1 MAIKTLLQRFD
12 TSYSVAKTIAP
23 GNGGTT
29 DFRDYCN
36 DVNEFQEFYD
46 AYEQEIRQE
55 GLITYEISSGKTK
68 RCRKQGDG
76 WVWDIIPT
84 TVELESFNKRL
95 EDLESSSISGYYIED
110 EPINSI
116 RAISD
121 DGIDKVTFLFN
132 TIFRLK
138 TFEWAFEEL
147 GVNLPCH
154 QNSRIYT
161 DLSYVDQVEH
171 IINNTNYNKEI
182 LKNQLD
188 LYLKHDVITNDEYTQ
203 LIEIMN

>member
-1 MAIKTLLQRFD
+1 MSIKSLLERFG
-12 TSYSVAKTIAP
+12 TSYPVAKTIAP
-23 GNGGTT
+23 SNGGTT
-29 DFRDYCN
+29 DFRDYCY
-36 DVNEFQEFYD
+36 DVSEFQDFYD
-46 AYEQEIRQE
+46 ICEQEIRQD
-55 GLITYEISSGKTK
+55 GMITYEISTGKTK
-68 RCRKQGDG
+68 RCRKQDG
-76 WVWDIIPT
+76 VWVWDVIPT
-84 TVELESFNKRL
+84 SVELESFNTRL
-95 EDLESSSISGYYIED
+95 DNLENSSISGYYIED

-161 DLSYVDQVEH
+161 DLSYVDQVKH
-171 IINNTNYNKEI
+171 IINNTNYNKDI
-182 LKNQLD
+182 LLTQLE
-188 LYLKHDVITNDEYTQ
+188 LYRKHDVITNEEYTH
-203 LIEIMN
+203 LIKMIN